1 MDAGREARPRWASV
15 LAKAAWRLG
24 ISSRPDSNL
33 RSVVSEVHN
42 IITKPSGQL
51 RLLLGSGCQR
61 AQPPENG
68 PHFLGDGG
76 CFSVF
81 PTLLQRMRLRQEART
96 SSCRSS
102 VHKAPRWIVKS
113 STQRPSRAS
122 AHDGACGGKQR
133 RTNLGSMLPRKVL
146 NWLCSEALFETAPR
160 IPEAAWF
167 HALLEV
173 AGLQF
178 GEPA

>member
-1 MDAGREARPRWASV
+1 MDAGREASASLGQRPGQGGLESAV
-15 LAKAAWRLG
+15 
-24 ISSRPDSNL
+24 RPDSNP
-33 RSVVSEVHN
+33 RSVVSEGHY

-146 NWLCSEALFETAPR
+146 NWLCSEALFEMAPR
-160 IPEAAWF
+160 IREAAWF

-173 AGLQF
+173 ACLQF